1 MDYQVI
7 FNDLDKIKNILST
20 LFKSELNSNIKEIF
34 QKMDNNIFKNV
45 VETQYLY
52 MYCKLLNIL
61 KNNKSIKIITL
72 EQNLLKIK
80 DKSTKEVISI
90 LNTLGYYD
98 LLLVLLNVSAKVLQ
112 EIRAFI
118 KTKNKVSLTVNN
130 VDLNKLN
137 FKNFDNLAHELS
149 SKIISKLEPKVN
161 IQFNQN
167 SELKS
172 NNNKLVE
179 KQDEDI
185 VIPDN
190 MPMFEDSSDD
200 IDTMDELSDEELSD
214 NELSTNLKT
223 HNKTMHNENIKN
235 DMKKLKNNIVNEY
248 EEETLDK
255 NKKVTKVKKILNNND
270 LKLIEL
276 LNN

>member
-34 QKMDNNIFKNV
+34 KKIDNNIFKNV

-61 KNNKSIKIITL
+61 KNNESIKIITL

-149 SKIISKLEPKVN
+149 NKIISKLEP
-161 IQFNQN
+161 
-167 SELKS
+167 

-214 NELSTNLKT
+214 EELSTDELSTNLT
-223 HNKTMHNENIKN
+223 IQQ
-235 DMKKLKNNIVNEY
+235 
-248 EEETLDK
+248 
-255 NKKVTKVKKILNNND
+255 
-270 LKLIEL
+270 
-276 LNN
+276 

>member
-20 LFKSELNSNIKEIF
+20 LFKSELNSNIKKIF

-61 KNNKSIKIITL
+61 KNNKSIKVLIL
-72 EQNLLKIK
+72 EENLNKMKNMKIEK
-80 DKSTKEVISI
+80 KIEI
-90 LNTLGYYD
+90 LNTLGYFD

-137 FKNFDNLAHELS
+137 FKNFDSLAHELS